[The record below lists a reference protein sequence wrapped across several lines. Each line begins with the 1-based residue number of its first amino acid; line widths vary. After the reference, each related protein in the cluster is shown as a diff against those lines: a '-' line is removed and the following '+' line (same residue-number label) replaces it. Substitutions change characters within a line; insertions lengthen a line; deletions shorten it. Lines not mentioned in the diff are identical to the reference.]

1 MAKDEES
8 ERETSVKGDNKEAI
22 KKDHKERK
30 IKRCDGKNIVE
41 ENETREK
48 IRQDKGE
55 RSLKRN
61 ENDGKLKKEEKSGRM
76 KKDYESRVGIKDRKN
91 NKTRKDE
98 ENEQEEKNKG
108 NDGIHG
114 VDGKEKK
121 NDITERIKKDE
132 KAEKVKMNEK
142 DKLLER
148 NKHTKDIDYNKSRG
162 NIDDK
167 IVESLTPEMLNE
179 MKIRGVIFYENL
191 GKGTFSI
198 VKKGWCNMLAK
209 MVAIKIIDTRKDL
222 KYTKKCLP
230 REIELVR
237 KLKHD
242 NIISVYE
249 VIEKN
254 PFICIIQDFTSRGDL
269 LQKIRRESKVDEKE
283 GKIHFRQLIEA
294 MKYLKSMEVVHR
306 DIKCENILLDSC
318 ENVKITD
325 FGFARLLKIGEK
337 SKTFCGSRAYLA
349 PEIIR
354 AQPYD
359 GYLSDMWSAGIVLYV
374 MTTGMMPYDDKNVQK
389 MLERQ
394 LQHRIAYR
402 RTTEISIDAKR
413 LIFDILHPIPQKRLT
428 IEEVIRSKWLAGV
441 EYRILA
447 QTINDSAT
455 TDSENII

>member
-294 MKYLKSMEVVHR
+294 MKS
-306 DIKCENILLDSC
+306 
-318 ENVKITD
+318 
-325 FGFARLLKIGEK
+325 
-337 SKTFCGSRAYLA
+337 
-349 PEIIR
+349 
-354 AQPYD
+354 
-359 GYLSDMWSAGIVLYV
+359 
-374 MTTGMMPYDDKNVQK
+374 TT
-389 MLERQ
+389 
-394 LQHRIAYR
+394 I
-402 RTTEISIDAKR
+402 
-413 LIFDILHPIPQKRLT
+413 
-428 IEEVIRSKWLAGV
+428 
-441 EYRILA
+441 
-447 QTINDSAT
+447 
-455 TDSENII
+455 